1 MRILWTI
8 VKLVIALIVV
18 VPISIIVLAVTLGL
32 FGAVVG
38 LAFLSLKLAFIGL
51 LAWGLFRIAGS
62 LIGGRVGGAQ
72 SAATPELPPP
82 DPHYEA
88 AMRELD
94 RELGGTAR

>member
-1 MRILWTI
+1 MRILWTT
-8 VKLVIALIVV
+8 VKLVLALVVV

-32 FGAVVG
+32 FGALVG
-38 LAFLSLKLAFIGL
+38 LAFVMLKFAVFGL
-51 LAWGLFRIAGS
+51 LAWVLFRLVGS
-62 LIGGRVGGAQ
+62 LFGVRARGAEPR
-72 SAATPELPPP
+72 ATPQLPPR